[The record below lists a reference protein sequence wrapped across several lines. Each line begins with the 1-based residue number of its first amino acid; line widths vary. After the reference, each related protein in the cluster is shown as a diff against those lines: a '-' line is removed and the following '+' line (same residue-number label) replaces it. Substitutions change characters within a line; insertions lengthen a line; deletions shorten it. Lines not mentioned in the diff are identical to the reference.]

1 MYTDIKI
8 REFYEVI
15 IVIIF
20 IILKV
25 AYVKVKH
32 WNLQPVLHAYDIFI
46 RLRRKSYI
54 VNERKS
60 MIIFFHDDL

>member
-20 IILKV
+20 TILKV

-32 WNLQPVLHAYDIFI
+32 WNLQPVLHACDIFI

-60 MIIFFHDDL
+60 MIKFFHDDL